1 MTCSLLA
8 QISGMGMKWNIPR
21 AKCQRPVLSDPPW
34 LEDVKLTPELLY
46 KYQLETKEL
55 VDVLRHDMDKLKS
68 VRQVGAEEDLGT
80 DAGSGSE
87 AQARNDAR
95 TVAGEE
101 GSAGGSAGMFAGA
114 MVHAQANARAG
125 IDAGVVSRTIVR
137 ASTDAGVSL
146 SGGGIGGVVSR
157 LSGWLEVVTQTSY
170 LEPGLGMRPVMVVQT
185 QMIPKCGHRL

>member
-1 MTCSLLA
+1 
-8 QISGMGMKWNIPR
+8 
-21 AKCQRPVLSDPPW
+21 
-34 LEDVKLTPELLY
+34 
-46 KYQLETKEL
+46 
-55 VDVLRHDMDKLKS
+55 MDKLKS

-101 GSAGGSAGMFAGA
+101 GSAGMFAGA
-114 MVHAQANARAG
+114 MVHAQADAG
-125 IDAGVVSRTIVR
+125 ACIDAGVVSGTSVR

-146 SGGGIGGVVSR
+146 SAGGIAGVVSR

-170 LEPGLGMRPVMVVQT
+170 LEPGLGMRPVMVMQT
-185 QMIPKCGHRL
+185 QMRPTCGHWL